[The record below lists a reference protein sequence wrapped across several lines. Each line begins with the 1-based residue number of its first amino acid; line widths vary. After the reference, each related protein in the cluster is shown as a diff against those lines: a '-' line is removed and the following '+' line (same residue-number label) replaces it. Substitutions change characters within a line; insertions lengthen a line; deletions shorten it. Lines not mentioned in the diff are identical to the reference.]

1 LSSSALISI
10 GSNLGDRR
18 AAITFAVDRLSQLLE
33 NPRVSDVIET
43 APAGEAYA
51 GQPPFLN
58 AVVAGTTNL
67 SARALLERLL
77 SIEREFGRE
86 RPHAAAPRTLDLDL
100 ILLGDEVI
108 DEPDLRVPHPRF
120 REREFVLRPAAQV
133 AAECRDP
140 VTKLTVK
147 QLFEQNKKGPRAR
160 ARGPS

>member
-1 LSSSALISI
+1 VRRRALISI

-33 NPRVSDVIET
+33 NPKVSDVIET

-58 AVVAGTTNL
+58 TVVAGATTL

-77 SIEREFGRE
+77 AIERELGRE

-108 DEPDLRVPHPRF
+108 DEPDLQVPHPRF
-120 REREFVLRPAAQV
+120 RAREFVLKPAAQV
-133 AAECRDP
+133 AGEYRDP
-140 VTKLTVK
+140 VTGKRVAE
-147 QLFEQNKKGPRAR
+147 LFQELGAR
-160 ARGPS
+160 S